1 MSFTPDRKIIYDY
14 IHHTLKIREIS
25 IPKILINNCHA
36 HGCNMIIEVKLV
48 KNKANYDY
56 TVLWK
61 EFEINQARART
72 IFSSSSRVRYK
83 KEHEQ

>member
-1 MSFTPDRKIIYDY
+1 
-14 IHHTLKIREIS
+14 
-25 IPKILINNCHA
+25 
-36 HGCNMIIEVKLV
+36 MIIEVKLV

-72 IFSSSSRVRYK
+72 MFHSSSQVRYK
-83 KEHEQ
+83 KGHEQ